1 MAGEFKVNGVS
12 FATES
17 GGTLTVNNSK
27 VRLPSSGNGIEDS
40 SGNSVLSESGGNV
53 SLTAKNAT
61 VTGDF
66 VPSEPVMF
74 RNKVINGGMKISQ
87 RLTTYN
93 FAHDGTLDAYTLD
106 RFIVRSGG
114 LDNYDAQVTQ
124 YSMSA
129 AERNTTGHSKA
140 FKLATGNIQNTIAN
154 NTQLRLEYRAE
165 AQDLQDLQYGTASAK
180 TVTLSFWVKS
190 SVTGTYAV
198 NSHKQDATARQINKT
213 YTINTA
219 DTWEKKIISIVG
231 DTDST
236 GSINDDNG
244 EGLRIIWVLATGS
257 AYNSSSS
264 ATWTDYASGN
274 FLGGHVQNGVLTTND
289 ANWYITGV
297 QLEIGS
303 SATPF
308 EHRPIGMELSLCQR
322 YAHKM
327 GAVGLAKMRELDR
340 ARVGHYTF
348 PFEMRATPTVPALAT
363 TDSVSVTVGQLTSRG
378 MTLGCTVSGDGYG
391 AEIISYVVVSA
402 EL

>member
-66 VPSEPVMF
+66 IPSEPVMF

-87 RLTTYN
+87 RGTSFS
-93 FAHDGTLDAYTLD
+93 FAHNGTLDSYTVD
-106 RFIVRSGG
+106 RFQFRAGG

-129 AERNTTGHSKA
+129 AELNTTGHSKA
-140 FKLATGNIQNTIAN
+140 LKLATGTVQGTIAN
-154 NTQLRLEYRAE
+154 NTSFRLEYRAE

-180 TVTLSFWVKS
+180 TITLSFWVKS

-198 NSHKQDATARQINKT
+198 NLYKDDTTTRMINKT
-213 YTINTA
+213 YAINVA
-219 DTWEKKIISIVG
+219 DTWEKKTISIVG

-236 GSINDDNG
+236 GSIVNDNG

-257 AYNSSSS
+257 NFNSSSS
-264 ATWTDYASGN
+264 ATWTDYTNGN
-274 FLGGHVQNGVLTTND
+274 FLGGHVQNGVLTTAN
-289 ANWYITGV
+289 ANWYVTGV

-308 EHRPIGMELSLCQR
+308 EHKPTSVELSLAQR
-322 YAHKM
+322 YYQHGVPSFGTSRNTDNHLHGSGFLK
-327 GAVGLAKMRELDR
+327 V
-340 ARVGHYTF
+340 T
-348 PFEMRATPTVPALAT
+348 MRATPSASIEYNQYGQTNSIQAISKEFYVSSASGSNS
-363 TDSVSVTVGQLTSRG
+363 DSSHVR
-378 MTLGCTVSGDGYG
+378 YN
-391 AEIISYVVVSA
+391 VVA